1 MEEIKEVCGYQ
12 DAQGRFFATKE
23 KLAEVIEEERKA
35 RVLREMTEKLLTSG
49 ALDNVSWRG
58 YWEIEGILKYF
69 LKNLDKFAQYYAD
82 YNKTKVTLT
91 ENHDSFTSIGLY
103 APSDATVTPP
113 ITTKNKKKWYQIF

>member
-1 MEEIKEVCGYQ
+1 MKEIKEVCGYQ

-69 LKNLDKFAQYYAD
+69 LKNPDKFAQHYAD
-82 YNKTKVTLT
+82 YTNNAVTYT
-91 ENHDSFTSIGLY
+91 QNSGSFGVM
-103 APSDATVTPP
+103 ARFTPNSKEKINI
-113 ITTKNKKKWYQIF
+113 ITPKNKKKWYQIF